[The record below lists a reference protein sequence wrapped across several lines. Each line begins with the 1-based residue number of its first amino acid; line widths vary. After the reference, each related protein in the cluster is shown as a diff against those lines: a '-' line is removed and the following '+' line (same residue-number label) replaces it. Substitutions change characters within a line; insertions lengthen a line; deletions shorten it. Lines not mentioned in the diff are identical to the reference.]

1 VQSRRGADLPATV
14 LLHILR
20 SGAAGR
26 RFGSAPI
33 AKRERAW
40 QRLARDPP
48 AKKLADMTHVEPMS
62 KLVELSGAILA
73 GQIRGRVV
81 IDVKC

>member
-1 VQSRRGADLPATV
+1 VLP
-14 LLHILR
+14 HILR
-20 SGAAGR
+20 GVALLGIDSV
-26 RFGSAPI
+26 SAPI

-40 QRLARDPP
+40 QRLARDLP
-48 AKKLADMTHVEPMS
+48 AKKLADMTRIEPMS